1 MLLGGVD
8 LSMSA
13 AVQPVAT
20 LPTLPSSGPPPPHN
34 PLHHTAGGLALPALG
49 SAPVMMPRPP
59 TTAMPPLGPSLP
71 PSHQDAADL
80 AEAAPNQDVL
90 LALLARNKNLEGKD
104 SFLSPPPPSSPDR
117 ALRLLLSSRGMPI
130 DPRSSYRSGRWSRN
144 SLLSISDACRRYA
157 NVTRSFEIV
166 GRNLPTIVDSPTPA
180 RDSNNDSKETV
191 RLRNEL

>member
-13 AVQPVAT
+13 AVQPVAA

-34 PLHHTAGGLALPALG
+34 PLHHGGGGLALPALG

-59 TTAMPPLGPSLP
+59 TTALPPLGPSLP

-117 ALRLLLSSRGMPI
+117 SASCFVTVSKNPRIFPLGPVLYWDPIRGIRYLRYLTRAHS
-130 DPRSSYRSGRWSRN
+130 
-144 SLLSISDACRRYA
+144 CRF
-157 NVTRSFEIV
+157 V
-166 GRNLPTIVDSPTPA
+166 
-180 RDSNNDSKETV
+180 
-191 RLRNEL
+191 